1 MFLVRSI
8 LLGIGLA
15 MDATCVAM
23 TNGLNYPKMKK
34 REVILIAFM
43 FGFFQTLMPLI
54 GYLLGVSFS
63 EILTRFT
70 PIIALVLLS
79 FIGGKMLLE
88 AFKNEE
94 NDNNIEPLN
103 FKLLLI
109 QAIATAIDALSVGII
124 MIEYNFIE
132 LVIALLLIG
141 VITFI
146 LSFVGVLLGKRFGLL
161 LNNKATILGGI
172 ILIAI
177 GLEIFISGMFF

>member
-1 MFLVRSI
+1 
-8 LLGIGLA
+8 
-15 MDATCVAM
+15 
-23 TNGLNYPKMKK
+23 
-34 REVILIAFM
+34 
-43 FGFFQTLMPLI
+43 
-54 GYLLGVSFS
+54 
-63 EILTRFT
+63 
-70 PIIALVLLS
+70 
-79 FIGGKMLLE
+79 MLLE